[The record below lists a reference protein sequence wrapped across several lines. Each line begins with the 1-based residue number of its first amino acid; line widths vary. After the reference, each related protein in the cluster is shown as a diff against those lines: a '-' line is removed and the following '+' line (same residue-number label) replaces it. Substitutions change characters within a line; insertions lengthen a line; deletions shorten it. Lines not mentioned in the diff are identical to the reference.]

1 MPADY
6 DARATQYG
14 LATKEQLQATLEAA
28 TSASDKSVTVMDVR
42 TPTEI
47 DEAGRWD
54 LSMYPNV
61 KTVTVYGVT
70 PTDASPVVEYFKDQ
84 DTTSSSSSSS
94 SGEKFI
100 LYCRSGR
107 RADTAINAMVSQCG
121 MDKDQCL
128 NAGGCDDVVGMGFPI
143 IKK

>member
-6 DARATQYG
+6 DARASQYG
-14 LATKEQLQATLEAA
+14 LATKEQLQETLEAA
-28 TSASDKSVTVMDVR
+28 SASSSDKSVTVMDVR
-42 TPTEI
+42 TQTEI
-47 DEAGRWD
+47 DEAGQWD

-84 DTTSSSSSSS
+84 DASSS

-100 LYCRSGR
+100 VYCRSGR

-121 MDKDQCL
+121 MAKDQCL